1 MFIFLHWVPPKQ
13 YNLFSVYWCKDI
25 IGDNGKHMELIEQ
38 LKVEKQQRGKKL
50 IINAWHFSKLMNAM
64 SQASKAALVVNGIS
78 RL

>member
-1 MFIFLHWVPPKQ
+1 
-13 YNLFSVYWCKDI
+13 
-25 IGDNGKHMELIEQ
+25 MELIEQ